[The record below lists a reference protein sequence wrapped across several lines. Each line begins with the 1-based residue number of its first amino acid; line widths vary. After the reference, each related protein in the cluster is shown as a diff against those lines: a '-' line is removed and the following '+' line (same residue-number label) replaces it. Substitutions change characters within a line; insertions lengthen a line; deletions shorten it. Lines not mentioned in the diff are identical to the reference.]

1 MPRIAGVD
9 IPAEKTTKIA
19 LTYIFGIGQK
29 SVAKILEEANVEPK
43 KRAKDLTGEEIARLQ
58 RVIDRI
64 NTEGNLRKQIR
75 ENVERLKH
83 IGAYR
88 GSRHAASLPARGQ
101 RTRTNARTK
110 RGKRKTVG
118 ALGKKEAQKL
128 EDAKK
133 EKAKDK
139 E

>member
-9 IPAEKTTKIA
+9 IPAEKKTNIA
-19 LTYIFGIGQK
+19 LTYIFGIGRSNVK
-29 SVAKILEEANVEPK
+29 KIIKESSVDPN
-43 KRAKDLTGEEIARLQ
+43 KRAHLLTTEEISRLQ
-58 RVIDRI
+58 HVIERI
-64 NTEGNLRKQIR
+64 NTEGELRKQIR
-75 ENVERLKH
+75 ENIERLKR
-83 IGAYR
+83 IGSYR
-88 GSRHAASLPARGQ
+88 GSRHAAGLPARGQ

-118 ALGKKEAQKL
+118 ALEKKEAQKL

-133 EKAKDK
+133 EKPA